1 MATAETVFV
10 DAGLFI
16 GALLGDDPRYTEARP
31 LVESARRGEISWCT
45 SAGVLAEVYAALTW
59 VGAQP
64 AQPPDTAAEAVRLLV
79 MEPSNIRILDT
90 GREAALKMLDL
101 AKRYALTGRRVHDAR
116 HAATALE
123 AGVRSVFTYDIDDW
137 RVFEPEGIV
146 LAGPPSVLPTS

>member
-1 MATAETVFV
+1 MATADAVFV

-16 GALLGDDPRYTEARP
+16 GALLGDDPRHVEARP
-31 LVESARRGEISWCT
+31 LVESVRRSEVSWCT

-79 MEPSNIRILDT
+79 MEPSSIRVLDT
-90 GREAALKMLDL
+90 GLAAALKMLDL

-116 HAATALE
+116 HAATAIE
-123 AGVRSVFTYDIDDW
+123 AGVHGVFTYDVDNW
-137 RVFEPEGIV
+137 RAFEPEGIV
-146 LAGPPSVLPTS
+146 LAGPPSVLATP

>member
-1 MATAETVFV
+1 MPIADAVFV

-16 GALLGDDPRYTEARP
+16 GALLGDDRRHAEARP
-31 LVESARRGEISWCT
+31 LVESARRGEVSWCT

-79 MEPSNIRILDT
+79 MEPSSIRVLDT
-90 GREAALKMLDL
+90 GLAAALKMLDL

-123 AGVRSVFTYDIDDW
+123 AGVHGVFTYDVDDW

-146 LAGPPSVLPTS
+146 LAGPPSVLATP